1 MKKRALSVILALA
14 LLIGILPIQANA
26 GQLDNGLKYEVHYDY
41 VEITDYTGSDKKVV
55 IPAEIEG
62 LPVTSIDTWAFYHCF
77 GLTRIVIPDSV
88 TYIGVQAFYNCS
100 SLTEIV
106 IPEKVTYIGNE
117 AFSGCSSLTRISVD
131 ENNPNY
137 SSDDRGVLF
146 DKNKTLLIC
155 APGAIT
161 DTYTIPNSVTDIG
174 ELAFRSCGDLTD
186 IVIPENV
193 TSIGYGAFY
202 GCSGL
207 TDIVIPGSVTYFG
220 KDAFYLCSS
229 LTNIVILEGVTYI
242 GDWAFASC
250 TSLTSIVIPNS
261 VTHIGEFAFWDCP
274 RLTGIAIPEG
284 VTSIGYE
291 DFYGCS
297 SLTDIVI
304 PEGVTSI
311 SASTFYRC
319 SNLTEIAIP
328 VGVAYIGESAFSGC
342 SSLTSI
348 RFMGNA
354 PQMGNNIFTNVTA
367 TAYYPEGNPT
377 WTEDVMQNYGG
388 DITWV
393 PYTPDTPNNPF
404 SDVPAGAWFAEP
416 VLWAMEN
423 GITSGTSENSFSPD
437 DRCQRSHVAT
447 FLWAAEGKPEPSSY
461 SNLFT
466 DVSSSDWFYKPVL
479 WAVENGIT
487 SGVSP
492 DRFGANDV
500 CSRYQVVF
508 FLWKAA
514 GSPEPKTTVN
524 PFTDVNP
531 GHFFYKAVLW
541 AVENGI
547 TSGTS
552 DTTFSPTQPCNRA
565 QVVTFLYAAYN

>member
-14 LLIGILPIQANA
+14 LLISILPIQANA
-26 GQLDNGLKYEVHYDY
+26 ATLDNGLVYEVYEDH
-41 VEITDYTGSDKKVV
+41 VEITDYTGSATEVV

-62 LPVTSIDTWAFYHCF
+62 LPVTSIGDHAFYYCSS
-77 GLTRIVIPDSV
+77 LTGIVIPDSV
-88 TYIGVQAFYNCS
+88 TSIGDDAFSYCS
-100 SLTEIV
+100 SL
-106 IPEKVTYIGNE
+106 
-117 AFSGCSSLTRISVD
+117 ARISAD
-131 ENNPNY
+131 EKNPNF

-146 DKNKTLLIC
+146 DKTKTLLIC

-261 VTHIGEFAFWDCP
+261 VTHIGEYAFWDCP
-274 RLTGIAIPEG
+274 RLTGI
-284 VTSIGYE
+284 
-291 DFYGCS
+291 
-297 SLTDIVI
+297 VI
-304 PEGVTSI
+304 PEGVTYI
-311 SASTFYRC
+311 GEDAFYIC

-393 PYTPDTPNNPF
+393 PYTPDTPDTPNNPF
-404 SDVPAGAWFAEP
+404 SDVPAGSWFEKP

-423 GITSGTSENSFSPD
+423 GITSGTSENSFSPNNQ
-437 DRCQRSHVAT
+437 CLRSHVAT

-461 SNLFT
+461 STPFT

-500 CSRYQVVF
+500 CNRYQVVF

-514 GSPEPKTTVN
+514 GSPEPTSTQN
-524 PFTDVNP
+524 PFTDVQSTD
-531 GHFFYKAVLW
+531 FFYKAVLW

-547 TSGTS
+547 TSGVS
-552 DTTFSPTQPCNRA
+552 ATQFGPYNPCTRA